1 MNQSVTNMIKAQ
13 KDAYIGN
20 SQLKENDINLRRG
33 IGNQKLTQY
42 RQNWMILYDG
52 LLNSIANFISFY
64 IPCLGYPI

>member
-42 RQNWMILYDG
+42 RQNWMILYDVEQH
-52 LLNSIANFISFY
+52 
-64 IPCLGYPI
+64 C